1 MRKSALTFATLLAL
15 TTGATMAQTAAPANA
30 AGPSAAPNNASGSG
44 TKDAKPDAKSEASGA
59 PAAKMPNQY
68 TREEK
73 AQARANRQKD
83 VSKQNKAGK
92 LPKGGEM

>member
-1 MRKSALTFATLLAL
+1 
-15 TTGATMAQTAAPANA
+15 MAQTAAPANA
-30 AGPSAAPNNASGSG
+30 AGPSAAPSNATGSG
-44 TKDAKPDAKSEASGA
+44 TPATKDAKPDVKSEASGA